1 MALYEKM
8 VLISEQEYLQ
18 LKGFQMH
25 VGERHDGDID
35 YGAGDGDDGDGGDD
49 GDDDGDGDEG
59 GAEQRQRLNERYR
72 TMFQR
77 ARERRIM
84 NEPPPPPQRL
94 NEQYADYRRRLRQHL
109 LQHRL
114 DRQVAALPPRTIQR
128 TPLPAASPQL
138 SPGQAAVSTLHHLT
152 PSQTAAATRQGLLH
166 PTVFQPRGSPPVRY
180 TWAAFGSPPSNYGS
194 FYSSSSSRTS
204 SPRNRPPLQ
213 TTPLLNKTPAYSAFD
228 SSLSEYGSFHPPIT
242 ISTISS
248 RNRPPL
254 QTPEPQF
261 GSTPTYGRA
270 ARRIQFGPDTPLS
283 QSRGRTAGSGDA
295 SFSDIELFADT
306 PRHSEASTT
315 LQNIQLSPEDLGM
328 LENIG
333 VRQPINTIMT
343 LWEP

>member
-49 GDDDGDGDEG
+49 GGGDGDGDEG

-72 TMFQR
+72 TIFQR

-94 NEQYADYRRRLRQHL
+94 NEQYADYRRQLRQHV

-128 TPLPAASPQL
+128 TPPPAATPQL

-166 PTVFQPRGSPPVRY
+166 PTVFHPRGRPQTP
-180 TWAAFGSPPSNYGS
+180 FGSPSVYYTSSDFDSPPSDYGS
-194 FYSSSSSRTS
+194 FLPPSGRTTGHQFDIPPFG
-204 SPRNRPPLQ
+204 SPL
-213 TTPLLNKTPAYSAFD
+213 Y
-228 SSLSEYGSFHPPIT
+228 EYGSF
-242 ISTISS
+242 
-248 RNRPPL
+248 RPP
-254 QTPEPQF
+254 
-261 GSTPTYGRA
+261 SSS
-270 ARRIQFGPDTPLS
+270 I
-283 QSRGRTAGSGDA
+283 RT
-295 SFSDIELFADT
+295 IY
-306 PRHSEASTT
+306 PR
-315 LQNIQLSPEDLGM
+315 N
-328 LENIG
+328 
-333 VRQPINTIMT
+333 
-343 LWEP
+343 